1 MIMKELSKYLQEKD
15 KMVKDFKFFR
25 GIVEKQ
31 RAFTVQYNND
41 IVRNLDA
48 EDDLVRLMSQEI
60 ANEIDNDIIRRLTR
74 RINGGEN
81 QRA

>member
-1 MIMKELSKYLQEKD
+1 MLR
-15 KMVKDFKFFR
+15 DFKFFR

-48 EDDLVRLMSQEI
+48 EDELVRFMSQEI

>member
-1 MIMKELSKYLQEKD
+1 MIMKEFSKYLQEKD
-15 KMVKDFKFFR
+15 KMIREFKFFR
-25 GIVEKQ
+25 GILEKQ

-48 EDDLVRLMSQEI
+48 ENELVRLMSQEI

>member
-1 MIMKELSKYLQEKD
+1 MKEFSKYSQEKD
-15 KMVKDFKFFR
+15 KMLRDFKFFR
-25 GIVEKQ
+25 GISEKQ
-31 RAFTVQYNND
+31 RVFTVQYNYND

-48 EDDLVRLMSQEI
+48 EDELVRLMSQEI

>member
-25 GIVEKQ
+25 GISEKQ
-31 RAFTVQYNND
+31 RVFTVQYNND
-41 IVRNLDA
+41 IVRNFYE
-48 EDDLVRLMSQEI
+48 EDELVRLMSQEI
-60 ANEIDNDIIRRLTR
+60 ANEIDNDIIRTLTR

>member
-1 MIMKELSKYLQEKD
+1 MKELSKYLQEKD

-48 EDDLVRLMSQEI
+48 EDELVRLMSQEI

>member
-1 MIMKELSKYLQEKD
+1 MKEFSKYSQEKD
-15 KMVKDFKFFR
+15 KMIREFKFFR
-25 GIVEKQ
+25 GILEKQ

-48 EDDLVRLMSQEI
+48 ENELVRLMSQEI

>member
-41 IVRNLDA
+41 IVRNLDV
-48 EDDLVRLMSQEI
+48 EDELVRLMSQEI

>member
-1 MIMKELSKYLQEKD
+1 MIMKEFLKYSQEKD
-15 KMVKDFKFFR
+15 KMLRDFKFFR

-41 IVRNLDA
+41 IVRNFYE
-48 EDDLVRLMSQEI
+48 EDELVRLMSQEI

>member
-48 EDDLVRLMSQEI
+48 EDELVRLMSQEI

>member
-1 MIMKELSKYLQEKD
+1 MKEFSKYLQEKD
-15 KMVKDFKFFR
+15 KMIREFKFFR
-25 GIVEKQ
+25 GILEKQ

-48 EDDLVRLMSQEI
+48 ENELVRLMSQEI

>member
-1 MIMKELSKYLQEKD
+1 MIMKEFLKYSQEKD
-15 KMVKDFKFFR
+15 KMLRDFKFFR
-25 GIVEKQ
+25 GISEKQ
-31 RAFTVQYNND
+31 RVFTVQYNND

-48 EDDLVRLMSQEI
+48 EDELVRLMSQEI

>member
-1 MIMKELSKYLQEKD
+1 MKELSKYLQEKD

-41 IVRNLDA
+41 IVRNLDV
-48 EDDLVRLMSQEI
+48 EDELVRLMSQEI